1 MFISYFEN
9 TYIGQKRRNRRR
21 LDPVY
26 GIEIWNVHE
35 RIKND
40 HPRTNNAIEG
50 FHSGLDKHI
59 TYSHPSLWKLIDG
72 LKVAD
77 QRGRKKLTEY
87 ERGDDFTQKP
97 IYQRITKRLKTLVTR
112 YDSSI
117 PIEEKIKFVKN
128 VAVLINT
135 H

>member
-1 MFISYFEN
+1 MGKGGKVKGREVRWHNEN
-9 TYIGQKRRNRRR
+9 RSG
-21 LDPVY
+21 
-26 GIEIWNVHE
+26 EI
-35 RIKND
+35 
-40 HPRTNNAIEG
+40 
-50 FHSGLDKHI
+50 
-59 TYSHPSLWKLIDG
+59 
-72 LKVAD
+72 
-77 QRGRKKLTEY
+77 TEY

-135 H
+135 HWISNNPALFVSLHLLHCYFDI